1 VSKSE
6 KVSVPQVFVSN
17 EKIQQ
22 ERKRTVAMTKVFER
36 LYLGDADDADRLA
49 VLNPFGIT
57 GVVNV
62 SSEANQ
68 QGREGTKC
76 VHFPLDEYEWIL
88 PRRFDLIMTA
98 ISKLIRSR
106 NVLVHCGAGV
116 SRSPVV
122 VALYLHII
130 GYKNFD
136 DALFELRN
144 LRPVVAPSKLIL
156 ERAKA
161 YLEGLI

>member
-62 SSEANQ
+62 SS
-68 QGREGTKC
+68 
-76 VHFPLDEYEWIL
+76 D
-88 PRRFDLIMTA
+88 PRW
-98 ISKLIRSR
+98 
-106 NVLVHCGAGV
+106 
-116 SRSPVV
+116 
-122 VALYLHII
+122 
-130 GYKNFD
+130 
-136 DALFELRN
+136 FEVDTSAFATSVYRC
-144 LRPVVAPSKLIL
+144 RYATCPPKP
-156 ERAKA
+156 
-161 YLEGLI
+161 

>member
-17 EKIQQ
+17 DKIQQ

-49 VLNPFGIT
+49 ALNPFGIT

-68 QGREGTKC
+68 QKREGTKC

-106 NVLVHCGAGV
+106 NVVVHCGAGV

-122 VALYLHII
+122 VALYLHIV

-161 YLEGLI
+161 YLVGLI

>member
-1 VSKSE
+1 MVAAQDPMAARIEHAGNEPQNWLTYYGNYGAWSYSPLNQIARENVKQI
-6 KVSVPQVFVSN
+6 VPVWAFP
-17 EKIQQ
+17 
-22 ERKRTVAMTKVFER
+22 AG
-36 LYLGDADDADRLA
+36 Y
-49 VLNPFGIT
+49 P
-57 GVVNV
+57 
-62 SSEANQ
+62 
-68 QGREGTKC
+68 KC